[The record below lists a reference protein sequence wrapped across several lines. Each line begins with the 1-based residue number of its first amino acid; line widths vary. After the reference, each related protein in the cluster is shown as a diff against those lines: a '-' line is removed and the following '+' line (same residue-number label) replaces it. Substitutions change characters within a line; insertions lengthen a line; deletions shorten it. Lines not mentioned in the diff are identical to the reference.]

1 MSSGATPELFLQTA
15 LHDVRHHA
23 LALAHAEQAL
33 AAAVHSAR
41 DQGAT
46 WEQIGVS
53 LGVTEQAASPGDG
66 SVLAGRC
73 RSWSRS

>member
-1 MSSGATPELFLQTA
+1 MIVAVLGVVMSSGATPELFLQTA

-23 LALAHAEQAL
+23 LAVAQAEQAL

-53 LGVTEQAASPGDG
+53 LGVTAQAAQQRFGG
-66 SVLAGRC
+66 
-73 RSWSRS
+73 